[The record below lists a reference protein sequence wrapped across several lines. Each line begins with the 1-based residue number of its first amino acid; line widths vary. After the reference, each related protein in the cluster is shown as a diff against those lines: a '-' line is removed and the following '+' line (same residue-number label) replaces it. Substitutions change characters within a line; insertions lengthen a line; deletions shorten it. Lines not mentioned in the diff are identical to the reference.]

1 MNGTP
6 KSAGHPRNPVVG
18 ASGVPIYR
26 ANCNLKVGAS
36 PSDELAGVEFHV
48 VSAGDHE
55 GLAGCIDVAPSRY
68 PALIHDHPFK
78 PYPLTSEAME
88 SSFTL

>member
-1 MNGTP
+1 MQIFFF
-6 KSAGHPRNPVVG
+6 G
-18 ASGVPIYR
+18 ASAVSIYR

-36 PSDELAGVEFHV
+36 PSDELAGVERHV
-48 VSAGDHE
+48 LAARDHKA
-55 GLAGCIDVAPSRY
+55 LAGRVDVAPSRY
-68 PALIHDHPFK
+68 PALIHNHPFK